1 MNIPAAPIR
10 ILAVDDHPILREGL
24 RALIN
29 NQPDLSLVADASDG
43 QDALVQYRSHRP
55 NITLMDLQMPLMSGI
70 EAITAIRSEFPGA
83 RIIVLTAF
91 AGDVLAQRALK
102 AGALAYVLKGLVRKE
117 LLDTIRAASSS
128 CRQRG
133 PHDSGVRH

>member
-70 EAITAIRSEFPGA
+70 I
-83 RIIVLTAF
+83 
-91 AGDVLAQRALK
+91 
-102 AGALAYVLKGLVRKE
+102 E
-117 LLDTIRAASSS
+117 LQAEGTPR
-128 CRQRG
+128 
-133 PHDSGVRH
+133 